1 MSLRFEVRGVS
12 GEVVNS
18 VTTSLLDLQ
27 TKTKKTQLPQ
37 QHCFLEVDL
46 PWLTRHR
53 LAILFSFF
61 VTVLIVVQ
69 VGGLYVVISL
79 MVKCLRKC
87 KLD

>member
-18 VTTSLLDLQ
+18 VTTSLPDLK

-37 QHCFLEVDL
+37 QHCNLEVDL

-61 VTVLIVVQ
+61 VTGML
-69 VGGLYVVISL
+69 LYFQL
-79 MVKCLRKC
+79 QFYPYLFFFFF
-87 KLD
+87 